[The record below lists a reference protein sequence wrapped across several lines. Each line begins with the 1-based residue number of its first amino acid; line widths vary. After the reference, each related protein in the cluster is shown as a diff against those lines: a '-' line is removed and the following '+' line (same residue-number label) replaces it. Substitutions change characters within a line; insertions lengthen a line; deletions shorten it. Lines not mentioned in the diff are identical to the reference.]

1 MKYFICLLCFIS
13 LAFSLPLKI
22 EDISLEDEKLNT
34 ADIPEK
40 QNKQVNTDSVSN
52 SDYEAARNA
61 RFNFGYTIQVSP

>member
-40 QNKQVNTDSVSN
+40 QNKQADTD

-61 RFNFGYTIQVSP
+61 RFNFGYTIQVNP